1 MLLRRNHII
10 CIAAVL
16 SSLRDYTTYAQD
28 DETLNTTEVIA
39 IDIDNDAPF
48 VVDNATAT
56 TTTLDNSNNTDSKAS
71 SLLDAFNDY
80 TNPNNDTSVGA
91 EEVEEDIEDIETFDD
106 ANATLLEE
114 LDDRTTNNVFK
125 LNNLN
130 WTNIVFDPSTTCS
143 ETVHFCI
150 DMPWQETSSPEE
162 LISAMKEKYIHF
174 SDGWWNHIEDDV
186 NNRYELYASALKLGI
201 SAIND
206 SQSVQTYGI
215 GVVVDNVNSIDH
227 LNNKFS
233 VTMKIYL
240 FKIEPED
247 PPEVSINMCT
257 LYVVWLHMISLHNKL
272 TYHINICYIP
282 VIKRSIW

>member
-16 SSLRDYTTYAQD
+16 SSLRYTHAQD
-28 DETLNTTEVIA
+28 DETVNTTVTAVIA
-39 IDIDNDAPF
+39 NNDAPF
-48 VVDNATAT
+48 VVDDAT

-71 SLLDAFNDY
+71 LLLDAFNEY
-80 TNPNNDTSVGA
+80 TNPYNDTSAGI
-91 EEVEEDIEDIETFDD
+91 EEEEEGDIEDIETFDD

-130 WTNIVFDPSTTCS
+130 WTNIVLEPFSTCS

-150 DMPWQETSSPEE
+150 DMPWQESTSPEE

-206 SQSVQTYGI
+206 SQSIQTYGI

-247 PPEVSINMCT
+247 PPEVSIICVPI
-257 LYVVWLHMISLHNKL
+257 VVCMF
-272 TYHINICYIP
+272 
-282 VIKRSIW
+282 

>member
-16 SSLRDYTTYAQD
+16 SSLRDYTAYAQD
-28 DETLNTTEVIA
+28 DETLNTTDTAIA
-39 IDIDNDAPF
+39 IDSDNDAPF
-48 VVDNATAT
+48 VVDNAT

-71 SLLDAFNDY
+71 SLLDAFNEY
-80 TNPNNDTSVGA
+80 TNPDNDTSVGTE

-130 WTNIVFDPSTTCS
+130 WTNIVFDPSLACS

-150 DMPWQETSSPEE
+150 DMPWQETTSPDE

-186 NNRYELYASALKLGI
+186 NNRYELYKSALKLGI
-201 SAIND
+201 SAINE

-247 PPEVSINMCT
+247 PPEVSVNVYLVYCIVT
-257 LYVVWLHMISLHNKL
+257 YDISSRQA
-272 TYHINICYIP
+272 HIQYQYIH
-282 VIKRSIW
+282 SSH

>member
-16 SSLRDYTTYAQD
+16 SSLRDYITYAQD
-28 DETLNTTEVIA
+28 DETLNTTGTAIA
-39 IDIDNDAPF
+39 IDSDNDAPF
-48 VVDNATAT
+48 VVDNAT

-71 SLLDAFNDY
+71 SLLDAFNEY
-80 TNPNNDTSVGA
+80 TNPDNDTSVGT
-91 EEVEEDIEDIETFDD
+91 EEEEEDIEDIETFDD

-130 WTNIVFDPSTTCS
+130 WTNIVFDPSSTCS

-150 DMPWQETSSPEE
+150 DMPWQETTSPEE

-186 NNRYELYASALKLGI
+186 TNRYELYASALKLGI

-247 PPEVSINMCT
+247 PPEVSIPYM
-257 LYVVWLHMISLHNKL
+257 LYG
-272 TYHINICYIP
+272 YI
-282 VIKRSIW
+282 

>member
-16 SSLRDYTTYAQD
+16 SSLRYTHAQD
-28 DETLNTTEVIA
+28 DETLNTTDTVIA
-39 IDIDNDAPF
+39 IDSDNDAPF
-48 VVDNATAT
+48 VVDDA
-56 TTTLDNSNNTDSKAS
+56 TTTLDNSNNTNTNTDSKAS
-71 SLLDAFNDY
+71 SLLDAFNEY
-80 TNPNNDTSVGA
+80 TNPNNDTDTSVGI
-91 EEVEEDIEDIETFDD
+91 EEEEEDIEDIETFDD

-130 WTNIVFDPSTTCS
+130 WTNIAFDPSTTCS

-150 DMPWQETSSPEE
+150 DMPWQETSSPDE

-206 SQSVQTYGI
+206 SQSIQTYGI

-247 PPEVSINMCT
+247 PPEVST
-257 LYVVWLHMISLHNKL
+257 
-272 TYHINICYIP
+272 
-282 VIKRSIW
+282 

>member
-1 MLLRRNHII
+1 
-10 CIAAVL
+10 
-16 SSLRDYTTYAQD
+16 LRDYTTHAQD
-28 DETLNTTEVIA
+28 DETLNTTDKAIA
-39 IDIDNDAPF
+39 IDSDNDTPF
-48 VVDNATAT
+48 VLDDDA

-71 SLLDAFNDY
+71 SLLDAFNEY
-80 TNPNNDTSVGA
+80 TNPENDTSVGT
-91 EEVEEDIEDIETFDD
+91 EEEEEDIEDIETFDD

-130 WTNIVFDPSTTCS
+130 WTNIVFDPSLTCS

-247 PPEVSINMCT
+247 PPEVSIICLPLCCMVT
-257 LYVVWLHMISLHNKL
+257 YDISSQQAHISYQYMLHSSH
-272 TYHINICYIP
+272 
-282 VIKRSIW
+282 

>member
-1 MLLRRNHII
+1 M
-10 CIAAVL
+10 
-16 SSLRDYTTYAQD
+16 
-28 DETLNTTEVIA
+28 
-39 IDIDNDAPF
+39 
-48 VVDNATAT
+48 
-56 TTTLDNSNNTDSKAS
+56 
-71 SLLDAFNDY
+71 LDAFNEY
-80 TNPNNDTSVGA
+80 TNPNNDTDTSVGI
-91 EEVEEDIEDIETFDD
+91 EEEEEDIEDIETFDD

-174 SDGWWNHIEDDV
+174 SDGWWGHIEEDV
-186 NNRYELYASALKLGI
+186 TNRYELYASALKLGI

-247 PPEVSINMCT
+247 PPEVSSSCMHIMYAFC
-257 LYVVWLHMISLHNKL
+257 LVMICLHNKL
-272 TYHINICYIP
+272 TYHINIHYIP
-282 VIKRSIW
+282 VFERSIWRC

>member
-16 SSLRDYTTYAQD
+16 SSLRYAHAQD
-28 DETLNTTEVIA
+28 DETVNTTEVIA
-39 IDIDNDAPF
+39 TDSDINAPF
-48 VVDNATAT
+48 VVDDAT
-56 TTTLDNSNNTDSKAS
+56 TFTLDNSNNTDSKAS
-71 SLLDAFNDY
+71 SLLDAFNEY
-80 TNPNNDTSVGA
+80 TNPNNDTEYADV
-91 EEVEEDIEDIETFDD
+91 EEEDIEDIETFDD

-125 LNNLN
+125 LNKLN
-130 WTNIVFDPSTTCS
+130 WTNIVLQPSLTCS

-162 LISAMKEKYIHF
+162 LISAMKDKYIHF

-186 NNRYELYASALKLGI
+186 TNRYELYKSALKLGI

-206 SQSVQTYGI
+206 SQSIQTYGI
-215 GVVVDNVNSIDH
+215 GVVIDNVNSIDH

-247 PPEVSINMCT
+247 PPAVSILRIPCV
-257 LYVVWLHMISLHNKL
+257 LYG
-272 TYHINICYIP
+272 YI
-282 VIKRSIW
+282 